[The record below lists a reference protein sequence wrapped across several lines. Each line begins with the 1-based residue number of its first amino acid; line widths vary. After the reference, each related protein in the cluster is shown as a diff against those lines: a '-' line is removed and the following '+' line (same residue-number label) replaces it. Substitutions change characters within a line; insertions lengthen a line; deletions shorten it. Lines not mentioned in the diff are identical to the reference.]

1 MSGFPLVLMK
11 WVERSTSEQKKEEK
25 KNTDSRIG
33 KNITN
38 TQIIIYVILAYN
50 FSDLNPI
57 SCFIFFIFTSCH
69 LLGRMSSPR
78 SLAAGKS
85 VRLSAHLRFL
95 ASANQALPSLH

>member
-38 TQIIIYVILAYN
+38 TQIIIYVILTYN

-57 SCFIFFIFTSCH
+57 SCFTFIF
-69 LLGRMSSPR
+69 
-78 SLAAGKS
+78 
-85 VRLSAHLRFL
+85 LS
-95 ASANQALPSLH
+95 